1 VVDARSDDA
10 SAFDQRIR
18 ACRSFLL
25 GTTACLPERSR
36 ALPVNLFWLSVGF
49 GFVTASVLAIAA
61 VGLSLQ
67 FGITNYV
74 NFAYGDFMALGGFFA
89 YVVNN
94 EVIHLD
100 IWIALVIGSLAM
112 GLLAVILNRLILDP
126 FARRFSTPH
135 YVLIVT
141 FGLSLI
147 MLNSEYSI
155 WGAQVRFFNMPI
167 TVAMRIGPLRLTKN
181 QLIVMGIAAALMLA
195 VHTMLKTTRLGKS
208 MRAMS
213 DNTTLA
219 MTSGID
225 TKRIT
230 TITWFLSGTLA
241 GVAGTVLGIS
251 EGNLTPASGELFL
264 FVIFAAVILGGIGSI
279 YGAMGGAL
287 LIGLAT
293 EISAAFINPAYK
305 LDIAFVILILT
316 LLIRPSGLI
325 ARPGTT

>member
-1 VVDARSDDA
+1 MS
-10 SAFDQRIR
+10 
-18 ACRSFLL
+18 
-25 GTTACLPERSR
+25 
-36 ALPVNLFWLSVGF
+36 LFWLSVGF

-74 NFAYGDFMALGGFFA
+74 NFAYGDFMALGGFFT
-89 YVVNN
+89 YVVNAQL
-94 EVIHLD
+94 IHLN
-100 IWIALVIGSLAM
+100 IWVALVVGSLGM
-112 GLLAVILNRLILDP
+112 GVLAVILNRLILGP
-126 FARRFSTPH
+126 FARRFRKSH

-147 MLNSEYSI
+147 LLNVEYSI

-167 TVAMRIGPLRLTKN
+167 AAAVTIGPLRLTRN
-181 QLIVMGIAAALMLA
+181 QLIVMGIAVALMLA

-230 TITWFLSGTLA
+230 TVTWFLSGTLA

-264 FVIFAAVILGGIGSI
+264 FVIFAAVIVGGVGSI
-279 YGAMGGAL
+279 YGAMAGAV

-305 LDIAFVILILT
+305 LDIAFVILIFV
-316 LLIRPSGLI
+316 LLVRPSGLF
-325 ARPGTT
+325 AQPGTT

>member
-1 VVDARSDDA
+1 VT
-10 SAFDQRIR
+10 Q
-18 ACRSFLL
+18 
-25 GTTACLPERSR
+25 
-36 ALPVNLFWLSVGF
+36 FWLSFGF
-49 GFVTASVLAIAA
+49 GLVTASVLAIAA

-67 FGITNYV
+67 FGITNYI
-74 NFAYGDFMALGGFFA
+74 NFAYGDFMALGA
-89 YVVNN
+89 YLTYELNVSFLHWNV
-94 EVIHLD
+94 
-100 IWIALVIGSLAM
+100 WFALVGGSLLM
-112 GLLAVILNRLILDP
+112 GAIAVLLNRFLLSP
-126 FARRFSTPH
+126 FARRFEKSF

-147 MLNSEYSI
+147 MLNVLDSI
-155 WGAQVRFFNMPI
+155 WGSDVRAYNMKIEQVLH
-167 TVAMRIGPLRLTKN
+167 IGPFLLTRN
-181 QLIVMGIAAALMLA
+181 QLIVMAISVVLMGL
-195 VHTMLKTTRLGKS
+195 VHVMLKTTRLGKS

-219 MTSGID
+219 MTSGVD

-241 GVAGTVLGIS
+241 GLAGTVLGIT

-264 FVIFAAVILGGIGSI
+264 FVIFAAVIVGGVGSI
-279 YGAMGGAL
+279 YGAMAGAV

-316 LLIRPSGLI
+316 LLFRPNGLF
-325 ARPGTT
+325 ARPGRA

>member
-1 VVDARSDDA
+1 MS
-10 SAFDQRIR
+10 
-18 ACRSFLL
+18 
-25 GTTACLPERSR
+25 
-36 ALPVNLFWLSVGF
+36 LFWLSVGF
-49 GFVTASVLAIAA
+49 GCVTASVLALAS

-74 NFAYGDFMALGGFFA
+74 NFAYGDFMAFGGFFA
-89 YVVNN
+89 YVLNN
-94 EVIHLD
+94 EVFHLN
-100 IWIALVIGSLAM
+100 IWIALVLASLAM
-112 GLLAVILNRLILDP
+112 GVFAVIVNRLILGP
-126 FARRFSTPH
+126 FARRFSTTH

-147 MLNSEYSI
+147 MLNVAYAI
-155 WGAQVRFFNMPI
+155 WGAQVRFYNMPI
-167 TVAMRIGPLRLTKN
+167 SAALHIGPLLLTRN
-181 QLIVMGIAAALMLA
+181 QLIVIAIAVVLMLG
-195 VHTMLKTTRLGKS
+195 VHTILKATRLGKS

-230 TITWFLSGTLA
+230 TITWFLSGSLA
-241 GVAGTVLGIS
+241 GVAGVVLGIS

-293 EISAAFINPAYK
+293 EISAAFINPSYK

>member
-1 VVDARSDDA
+1 V
-10 SAFDQRIR
+10 Q
-18 ACRSFLL
+18 
-25 GTTACLPERSR
+25 
-36 ALPVNLFWLSVGF
+36 LFWLSVGF

-89 YVVNN
+89 YVLNN
-94 EVIHLD
+94 QLFHLD
-100 IWIALVIGSLAM
+100 IWIALVLGALGM
-112 GLLAVILNRLILDP
+112 GVFAVVINRLILGP
-126 FARRFSTPH
+126 FARRFRSSH

-147 MLNSEYSI
+147 LLNFEYSI
-155 WGAQVRFFNMPI
+155 WGAQVRFFKMPI
-167 TVAMRIGPLRLTKN
+167 SQAQSIGPLRLTKN
-181 QLIVMGIAAALMLA
+181 QMIVMGIAVVLLVA
-195 VHTMLKTTRLGKS
+195 VHTMLRVTRLGKC

-230 TITWFLSGTLA
+230 TITWFLSGSLA
-241 GVAGTVLGIS
+241 GVAGVVLGIS

-264 FVIFAAVILGGIGSI
+264 FVIFAAVIVGGVGSI
-279 YGAMGGAL
+279 YGAMAGAV
-287 LIGLAT
+287 LIGMAT
-293 EISAAFINPAYK
+293 EVSAAFINPSYK
-305 LDIAFVILILT
+305 LDIAFVILILA
-316 LLIRPSGLI
+316 LLIRPSGLL
-325 ARPGTT
+325 ARTAT

>member
-1 VVDARSDDA
+1 M
-10 SAFDQRIR
+10 Q
-18 ACRSFLL
+18 
-25 GTTACLPERSR
+25 
-36 ALPVNLFWLSVGF
+36 LFWLSVGF

-89 YVVNN
+89 YVLNN
-94 EVIHLD
+94 QLLHLN
-100 IWIALVIGSLAM
+100 IWVALVIGALTM
-112 GLLAVILNRLILDP
+112 GTLAVIINRFVLGP
-126 FARRFSTPH
+126 FARRFTSSH

-147 MLNSEYSI
+147 LLNVEYSI
-155 WGAQVRFFNMPI
+155 WGAQVRFFKMP
-167 TVAMRIGPLRLTKN
+167 VSSAMNIGPLLLTKN
-181 QLIVMGIAAALMLA
+181 QLIVMAISAVLMLG
-195 VHTMLKTTRLGKS
+195 VHTMLKVTRLGKS

-230 TITWFLSGTLA
+230 TITWFLSGSLA

-264 FVIFAAVILGGIGSI
+264 FVIFAAVIVGGVGSI
-279 YGAMGGAL
+279 YGAMAGAV

-293 EISAAFINPAYK
+293 EVSAAFINPSYK

>member
-1 VVDARSDDA
+1 M
-10 SAFDQRIR
+10 Q
-18 ACRSFLL
+18 
-25 GTTACLPERSR
+25 
-36 ALPVNLFWLSVGF
+36 LFWLSVGF

-94 EVIHLD
+94 EVLHLD
-100 IWIALVIGSLAM
+100 IWIALVIGSLGM
-112 GLLAVILNRLILDP
+112 GVFAVIVNRLILGP
-126 FARRFSTPH
+126 FARRFSSSH

-147 MLNSEYSI
+147 MLNAAYSI

-167 TVAMRIGPLRLTKN
+167 TPALHIGPLLLTRN
-181 QLIVMGIAAALMLA
+181 QLIVIGIAIVLMLA
-195 VHTMLKTTRLGKS
+195 VHTMLRATRLGKS

-219 MTSGID
+219 MTSGIH

-230 TITWFLSGTLA
+230 TITWFLSGMLA
-241 GVAGTVLGIS
+241 GVAGTVLAIG
-251 EGNLTPASGELFL
+251 EGNLTPTSGELFL
-264 FVIFAAVILGGIGSI
+264 FVIFAAVILGGVGSI
-279 YGAMGGAL
+279 YGAMGGAI

>member
-1 VVDARSDDA
+1 M
-10 SAFDQRIR
+10 Q
-18 ACRSFLL
+18 
-25 GTTACLPERSR
+25 
-36 ALPVNLFWLSVGF
+36 LFWLSVGF

-74 NFAYGDFMALGGFFA
+74 NFADGDFMALGGFFA
-89 YVVNN
+89 YVLNN
-94 EVIHLD
+94 QVLHLN
-100 IWIALVIGSLAM
+100 IWVALVIGSFAM
-112 GLLAVILNRLILDP
+112 GVLAVVLNRLILDP
-126 FARRFSTPH
+126 FARRFSTSH

-167 TVAMRIGPLRLTKN
+167 SAALSIGPLQLTRN
-181 QLIVMGIAAALMLA
+181 QLIVMAIAVVLMLA
-195 VHTMLKTTRLGKS
+195 VHALLKTTRLGKS

-213 DNTTLA
+213 DNPTLA

-279 YGAMGGAL
+279 YGAMAGAV

-305 LDIAFVILILT
+305 LDIAFVALILT

>member
-1 VVDARSDDA
+1 M
-10 SAFDQRIR
+10 Q
-18 ACRSFLL
+18 
-25 GTTACLPERSR
+25 
-36 ALPVNLFWLSVGF
+36 LFWLSVGF

-94 EVIHLD
+94 QVFHLN
-100 IWIALVIGSLAM
+100 IWIALVLGSLGM
-112 GLLAVILNRLILDP
+112 GVFAVLVNRLILGP
-126 FARRFSTPH
+126 FARRFHTSH

-147 MLNSEYSI
+147 MLNAAYSI

-167 TVAMRIGPLRLTKN
+167 ATAVQIGPLRLTKN
-181 QLIVMGIAAALMLA
+181 QLIVIGIAVVLMVA
-195 VHTMLKTTRLGKS
+195 VHTMLRVTRLGKS
-208 MRAMS
+208 MRAMA

-230 TITWFLSGTLA
+230 TITWFLSGSLA

-279 YGAMGGAL
+279 YGAMGGAI

-293 EISAAFINPAYK
+293 EISAAFINPSYK

-316 LLIRPSGLI
+316 LLVRPSGLI

>member
-1 VVDARSDDA
+1 M
-10 SAFDQRIR
+10 Q
-18 ACRSFLL
+18 
-25 GTTACLPERSR
+25 
-36 ALPVNLFWLSVGF
+36 LFWLSIGF
-49 GFVTASVLAIAA
+49 GFVTASVLTISA

-67 FGITNYV
+67 FGITNYI
-74 NFAYGDFMALGGFFA
+74 NFAYGDFMALGAYFT

-94 EVIHLD
+94 EILHFN

-112 GLLAVILNRLILDP
+112 GVLAVLFNRFLLSP
-126 FARRFSTPH
+126 FVRRFNKTF

-147 MLNSEYSI
+147 LLNLEYSI
-155 WGAQVRFFNMPI
+155 WGANVRFYNTPI
-167 TVAMRIGPLRLTKN
+167 TRAMHIGPLLLTKN
-181 QLIVMGIAAALMLA
+181 QLIVMAIAVALMLA

-213 DNTTLA
+213 DNSTLA

-241 GVAGTVLGIS
+241 GIAGTVLGIS

-264 FVIFAAVILGGIGSI
+264 FVIFAAVIVGGVGSI
-279 YGAMGGAL
+279 YGAMAGAV

-293 EISAAFINPAYK
+293 EVSAAFINPAYK
-305 LDIAFVILILT
+305 LDIAFIILILT
-316 LLIRPSGLI
+316 LLLRPSGLF
-325 ARPGTT
+325 ARPARA